1 MIDKKK
7 LLVNIIISICVILYL
22 SLFVSAGVNKIK
34 TFNDQSLGL
43 SKKLNISNTLGK
55 IGISSAIFIELI
67 LSLVIILYFIT
78 VPYLKQYDKISS
90 KTSEIINYIMIGIIS
105 LFIIFMI
112 TITIIYHPPK
122 DDMGVFLNR
131 LTIIGGFGF
140 LLAILVNDLEN

>member
-7 LLVNIIISICVILYL
+7 LLVNIIISICLILYL
-22 SLFVSAGVNKIK
+22 SLFISAGVNKIK

-55 IGISSAIFIELI
+55 LGISSAIFIELI

-112 TITIIYHPPK
+112 TITIIYHPPR